1 WGLLLSGIL
10 ILVYFLLNFWTVR
23 LFATANSAITVFK
36 LVVPLLTVLGLVAT
50 GFHGEN
56 FTNHGGFAPYGWSG
70 VLTAVAT
77 SGVVFAF
84 NGFQSP
90 RSEERRVGKEGRLR
104 RTGWCRKIN
113 TRDATSG
120 EHM

>member
-1 WGLLLSGIL
+1 QELSTWGLLLSGIL

-50 GFHGEN
+50 GFHGAN

-77 SGVVFAF
+77 SGEAFAVTGSPAPVTLAREARTANRSLPTAVV
-84 NGFQSP
+84 G
-90 RSEERRVGKEGRLR
+90 
-104 RTGWCRKIN
+104 
-113 TRDATSG
+113 
-120 EHM
+120 

>member
-1 WGLLLSGIL
+1 QELSTWGLLLSGIL

-36 LVVPLLTVLGLVAT
+36 LVVPLLTVLGFVAT

-70 VLTAVAT
+70 VLTAGAT
-77 SGVVFAF
+77 SGGVFAF
-84 NGFQSP
+84 NGLQSLVNLAEQAKKP
-90 RSEERRVGKEGRLR
+90 NRAIRL
-104 RTGWCRKIN
+104 
-113 TRDATSG
+113 A
-120 EHM
+120 